1 MDTKRR
7 CKGSSSFRKR
17 GGARIDAMTT
27 TRRFERHMG
36 MSVGAT
42 GDGRKD
48 EEENVWRACKA
59 HEGRE
64 K

>member
-1 MDTKRR
+1 
-7 CKGSSSFRKR
+7 
-17 GGARIDAMTT
+17 MTT